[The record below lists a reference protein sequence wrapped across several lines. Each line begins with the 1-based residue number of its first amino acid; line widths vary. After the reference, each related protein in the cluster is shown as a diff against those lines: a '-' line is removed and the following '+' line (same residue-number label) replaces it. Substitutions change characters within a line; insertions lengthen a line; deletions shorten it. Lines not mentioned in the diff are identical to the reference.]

1 MLEWLDG
8 LVQGHGT
15 WVVALVIFFES
26 MGLPLPG
33 ESLLIGLAVYAA
45 TKGGINIYWALGWAV
60 VGAVMGD
67 NAGYFI
73 GKSLGR
79 RALARWGGK
88 IGLTEKR
95 ILLGEYLFQKHGGKV
110 VFFGR
115 FIAFMRTFA
124 ALLAGATRMSWP
136 KFLVWNGLGGLCWV
150 VGYGTAAY
158 LIGDH
163 IQAFVGP
170 IGLGLGAVA
179 VGLIIWFVVWV
190 NRHEDE
196 MVKIAEEE
204 MGKQRAAIGGRQS
217 GRRGGAAAPPPVEN
231 AAEGG

>member
-1 MLEWLDG
+1 MLDWLDG

-45 TKGGINIYWALGWAV
+45 TKGGIDITWALGWAV

-67 NAGYFI
+67 NVGYLI
-73 GKSLGR
+73 GNVVGR
-79 RALARWGGK
+79 RALARWGSK
-88 IGLTEKR
+88 IGLTEQR
-95 ILLGEYLFQKHGGKV
+95 ITLGEYLFQKHGGKV

-124 ALLAGATRMSWP
+124 ALLAGATHMPWP
-136 KFLVWNGLGGLCWV
+136 KYLLWNGLGGLSWV

-158 LIGDH
+158 LVGDH
-163 IQAFVGP
+163 IKAFIGP
-170 IGLGLGAVA
+170 IGLTLGAIA

-196 MVKIAEEE
+196 MVKTAEAA
-204 MGKQRAAIGGRQS
+204 MGKQRQARDERQA
-217 GRRGGAAAPPPVEN
+217 RRKGAGTAAPVET